1 MTCSFCST
9 ALRVSRSAKLAVTE
23 DTKRRQTKA
32 AFLGKE
38 GKDFEFSDLPCRLE
52 FVGCSARGKG
62 EEGSSVPD
70 IDQLKN
76 WIDEHC

>member
-1 MTCSFCST
+1 MSCPLRST
-9 ALRVSRSAKLAVTE
+9 ALRVSRSAKLEATE
-23 DTKRRQTKA
+23 GPKGRQTKTV
-32 AFLGKE
+32 FLGKE
-38 GKDFEFSDLPCRLE
+38 GKDFEFSDLPCKLE

-70 IDQLKN
+70 IEKLKN